1 MRSDRRRRRAWANTR
16 REWCPLPDDPPSLS
30 AWRHDRQALN
40 RLITA
45 SPDPFSLQDDSQ
57 VLTREQS
64 PGASPLLQAGRLSNR
79 FCAPPGV
86 KTPAP
91 AAFSNRGIVAKM
103 KSFRFFQ
110 YLPTSAPVCVRLSN
124 GFQTVLRSRSRSRSP
139 SFGLYEAAPLHS
151 VSRFGVCGKSY
162 GAERREELRYD
173 EGRRKGVGS
182 EGRMRPDVDPV
193 TRFRGFPGLAGE
205 SPDDRFPFSR

>member
-1 MRSDRRRRRAWANTR
+1 MRSDRRRRRAWINTR
-16 REWCPLPDDPPSLS
+16 REWYPFPDEPPSLS

-45 SPDPFSLQDDSQ
+45 SPDPFFLQDDSQ

-64 PGASPLLQAGRLSNR
+64 PGASPLLQVGRHSNR

-103 KSFRFFQ
+103 KRFRFFRDG
-110 YLPTSAPVCVRLSN
+110 SCVQQACGASR
-124 GFQTVLRSRSRSRSP
+124 TVSP
-139 SFGLYEAAPLHS
+139 DGSGPQVPLAVAGFGLYEAAPLHS

-162 GAERREELRYD
+162 GAEKREELRYD

-182 EGRMRPDVDPV
+182 EGRLRPDVDPV
-193 TRFRGFPGLAGE
+193 TRVRGFPGLAGE
-205 SPDDRFPFSR
+205 SPDDRFPFGR